1 MANLY
6 EELKMDD
13 FKCPF
18 CGEKHL
24 YEDFS
29 GPQLFKCLG
38 YFNFDIRS
46 CEKELKDR
54 KYNEEEKLLA
64 WAKLAH
70 YIARNYLNYKRKP
83 YEGLPPIP
91 FKQIL
96 DTTTLPTPAEQADN
110 LILYIADN
118 TKYLGNDFR
127 IAYDSSEGRQIQAW
141 IGTVNTTNFMEILK
155 ELTNKQLLTATT
167 PMNGEYYTS
176 KLTIE
181 GWNKAKELKKINRNS
196 NQVFMAM
203 KFEEK
208 QMEFIKNILS
218 PKIKELGYDLK
229 LLSDIT
235 STENLIDNKLRV
247 AIKQSRLLICDL
259 THGNRGAYWEAG
271 YAEGLGLPVIYIC
284 EKKVL
289 DAKTDIHFDVSHQQ
303 IYSWEDNNNSSIQS
317 FLEEISAKI
326 YLITH

>member
-6 EELKMDD
+6 EELTMDN

-18 CGEKHL
+18 CGEKHKHTNFCGT
-24 YEDFS
+24 EPFT
-29 GPQLFKCLG
+29 CLG
-38 YFNFDIRS
+38 YFSLDIS
-46 CEKELKDR
+46 NCEKELNAR
-54 KYNEEEKLLA
+54 KYNNEEKLLA

-70 YIARNYLNYKRKP
+70 YIATNYLYYNREP
-83 YEGLPPIP
+83 YEGMPPIP
-91 FKQIL
+91 FKWVL
-96 DTTTLPTPAEQADN
+96 DNTSLPTPAEQADN
-110 LILYIADN
+110 LILYIASH
-118 TKYLGNDFR
+118 TKYLGNNFK
-127 IAYDSSEGRQIQAW
+127 IAYNSIEGKQIQAW
-141 IGTVNTTNFMEILK
+141 IGAVDTNNFIEILK
-155 ELTNKQLLTATT
+155 ELTIKKLLNPATQI
-167 PMNGEYYTS
+167 NGEYYTV
-176 KLTIE
+176 KLSIT
-181 GWNKAKELKKINRNS
+181 GWDRVKELKKMNKNS
-196 NQVFMAM
+196 TQAFMAM
-203 KFEEK
+203 KFESEQIK
-208 QMEFIKNILS
+208 FIKNILT
-218 PKIKELGYDLK
+218 PRIKELGFDLK

-247 AIKQSRLLICDL
+247 AIKQSRFLICDL